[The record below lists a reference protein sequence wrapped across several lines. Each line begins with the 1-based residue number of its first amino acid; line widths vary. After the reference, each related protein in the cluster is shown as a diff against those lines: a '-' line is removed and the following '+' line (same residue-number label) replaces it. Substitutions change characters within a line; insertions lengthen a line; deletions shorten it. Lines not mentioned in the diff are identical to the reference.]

1 MIKIL
6 VSRQSRY
13 PANTREIKKRIL
25 KVLSDE
31 GVKEGVVSL
40 SFVGKRK
47 IVELAKTHLGEENT
61 VHEILT
67 FPYADPSAAAD
78 DFIIESDVLQLGDIV
93 ICYPEARKIAQKRNR
108 MVDDV
113 LGELAEHGT
122 LHLLGHH
129 HGEVPEKLTH

>member
-1 MIKIL
+1 M
-6 VSRQSRY
+6 QQ
-13 PANTREIKKRIL
+13 
-25 KVLSDE
+25 E
-31 GVKEGVVSL
+31 GVTEGVISL

-47 IVELAKTHLGEENT
+47 IIDLAKTYLGEENT

-67 FPYADPSAAAD
+67 FPYSDPSSGSGQGD
-78 DFIIESDVLQLGDIV
+78 EFTIEGPLQLGDIV

-129 HGEVPEKLTH
+129 HGEVPERMTS

>member
-13 PANTREIKKRIL
+13 PANTREIKKKIL
-25 KVLSDE
+25 KVLQEE
-31 GVKEGVVSL
+31 GVKEGVISL

-47 IVELAKTHLGEENT
+47 IIDLAKTYLGEENT

-67 FPYADPSAAAD
+67 FPYSEGEP
-78 DFIIESDVLQLGDIV
+78 IKVEGPLQLGDIV

-129 HGEVPEKLTH
+129 HGEVPERMTS

>member
-1 MIKIL
+1 MIRIL
-6 VSRQSRY
+6 ISRQSRY
-13 PANTREIKKRIL
+13 PANTREVKKRIL
-25 KVLSDE
+25 NVLDAE
-31 GVKEGVVSL
+31 GIKEGVVSL

-47 IVELAKTHLGEENT
+47 IVDLAKTYLGEENT

-67 FPYADPSAAAD
+67 FPYTEGEAIKVEGP
-78 DFIIESDVLQLGDIV
+78 LQLGDIV
-93 ICYPEARKIAQKRNR
+93 ICYPEARRIAQKRNR

-129 HGEVPEKLTH
+129 HGEAPARMTN